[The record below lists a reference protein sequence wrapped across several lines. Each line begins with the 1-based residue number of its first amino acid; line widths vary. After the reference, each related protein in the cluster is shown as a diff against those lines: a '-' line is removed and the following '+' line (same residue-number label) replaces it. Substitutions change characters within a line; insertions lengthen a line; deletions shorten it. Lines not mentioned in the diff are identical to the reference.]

1 MTETTSSNVLPKIL
15 VVDDSEVV
23 LEVTEYMLR
32 STGYDVVTC
41 NTPIGVTLVA
51 VREQPAL
58 VLVDLDMASMGGDR
72 VVASLKASTRTA
84 NIPVLIHSD
93 RDVLELEAAAHD
105 SGADGYIRKTSDANL
120 LCRYIRKHLD
130 RQA

>member
-1 MTETTSSNVLPKIL
+1 MPTPTSLPKIL

-32 STGYDVVTC
+32 STGYEVVTC

-51 VREQPAL
+51 AREQPSL

-72 VVASLKASTRTA
+72 VVASLKASMRTA

-93 RDVLELEAAAHD
+93 REAPELEAATRN
-105 SGADGYIRKTSDANL
+105 SGADGYIKKTADARA
-120 LCRYIRKHLD
+120 LCRQIRAHLGPHE
-130 RQA
+130 